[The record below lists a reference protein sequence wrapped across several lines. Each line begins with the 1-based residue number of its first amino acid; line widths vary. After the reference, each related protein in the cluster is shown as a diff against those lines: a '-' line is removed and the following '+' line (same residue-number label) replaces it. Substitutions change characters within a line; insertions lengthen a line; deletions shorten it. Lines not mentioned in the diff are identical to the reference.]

1 MKRAWLLLAGLAV
14 APLAGLAQTMDFNK
28 VEILTEQLGPN
39 VYMLS
44 GSSGLDPSHEDA
56 AGGRI
61 GVLAGPDGVLMID
74 SQYVQLVDK
83 VLAAVR
89 RIDSGPI
96 RYLVN
101 THVHRDHT
109 AGNAFFAKQGA
120 VIFAREELRES
131 MVKLSKAP
139 NASSNPVANPAGFPV
154 ITYGMGDPVR
164 IHMNNEVVQFIPIRA
179 AHTGGD
185 TNIKFEKANVL
196 FIGDFYRNYGYPF
209 IDLNN
214 GGTLKGML
222 EGLDATMKSADANT
236 KIIPGHG
243 TIIKRDDIIPYRDM
257 VVAVTDKVGG
267 MIAQGK
273 SLRGGAGRQGDG
285 ALRRQDGGRN
295 RLERGAVRHGGVSG
309 AQERPRSIA
318 NSRGDR
324 SPPVT
329 VILRCEPGLLSRAS
343 LEG

>member
-1 MKRAWLLLAGLAV
+1 MSRRENHQGRTIMRRVWLLLAGLAV
-14 APLAGLAQTMDFNK
+14 APLSVLAQTMDFSK
-28 VEILTEQLGPN
+28 VEILTEKLGPN

-74 SQYVQLVDK
+74 SQYVQLADK

-131 MVKLSKAP
+131 MVQLAKAP

-164 IHMNNEVVQFIPIRA
+164 IYMNSEIVQFIPIRA

-185 TNIKFEKANVL
+185 TNIKFDNANVL

-209 IDLNN
+209 IDTNN
-214 GGTLKGML
+214 GGSLKGMID
-222 EGLDATMKSADANT
+222 GLDATMKSADAT
-236 KIIPGHG
+236 TTLVPGHG
-243 TIIKRDDIIPYRDM
+243 TLIKRDDIVPYRDM
-257 VVAVTDKVGG
+257 ILAVRDKVREL
-267 MIAQGK
+267 IAQGK
-273 SLRGGAGRQGDG
+273 TL
-285 ALRRQDGGRN
+285 
-295 RLERGAVRHGGVSG
+295 
-309 AQERPRSIA
+309 QEVLA
-318 NSRGDR
+318 AK
-324 SPPVT
+324 VT
-329 VILRCEPGLLSRAS
+329 A
-343 LEG
+343 

>member
-1 MKRAWLLLAGLAV
+1 MTRAWLLLAGLAV
-14 APLAGLAQTMDFNK
+14 LPLSGFAQTMDFAK
-28 VEILTEQLGPN
+28 VEILTEQVGPN

-74 SQYVQLVDK
+74 SQYTQLAEK
-83 VLAAVR
+83 VLAAIR

-101 THVHRDHT
+101 THIHRDHT
-109 AGNAFFAKQGA
+109 AGNAFFARQGA

-131 MVKLSKAP
+131 MVKLSQAP
-139 NASSNPVANPAGFPV
+139 NAASNPVANPTGFPV
-154 ITYGMGDPVR
+154 ITYGMGAPVK
-164 IHMNNEVVQFIPIRA
+164 IHMNNEIVHFIPIRA
-179 AHTGGD
+179 AHTSGD

-236 KIIPGHG
+236 KLIPGHG

-257 VVAVTDKVGG
+257 IVAVADKVGA

-273 SLRGGAGRQGDG
+273 SLEEVLSAKVTAPYDAKTAGGTDTSTTRFVTAVYQE
-285 ALRRQDGGRN
+285 LKSGGR
-295 RLERGAVRHGGVSG
+295 
-309 AQERPRSIA
+309 
-318 NSRGDR
+318 
-324 SPPVT
+324 
-329 VILRCEPGLLSRAS
+329 
-343 LEG
+343 